1 MCWPSLELP
10 YSAEKKNKK
19 NCMKNMI
26 TVVSS
31 RRALF
36 PFLLLC
42 WLVVKS
48 TILVKTEEA
57 GTKYKTFE
65 FVVLFS
71 LCFLGVRGGG
81 VSLCLEKIKR

>member
-31 RRALF
+31 RRALL

-42 WLVVKS
+42 KLVVKS
-48 TILVKTEEA
+48 TILAKPEKA
-57 GTKYKTFE
+57 GTKYKP
-65 FVVLFS
+65 LYIGRIAPN
-71 LCFLGVRGGG
+71 LKN
-81 VSLCLEKIKR
+81 LEKWLLGM